1 MLKQNKIGQKII
13 LAAFICCLCCPWPVW
28 LVIHGFV
35 GARNNENREM
45 AARPQLSLKNYGN
58 FANEYESYFND
69 TMPFRSVLIS
79 LNKKINYFAFH
90 ESTSNSVILGK
101 DGWLFFADTLAD
113 YQRYNLYTDEELDN
127 IKNNV
132 LNTKA
137 YFDERGIEF
146 IIFIGP
152 NKSSIYGDYMPDR
165 YEVNESSSR
174 TEQVVAYLRENTDV
188 AIFYPKDDLLEA
200 RNKYPS
206 LNLYLKL
213 DTHWNYMGGY
223 FGTQGLLKYLGADI
237 EDFSKISYEAV
248 SEPDFLW
255 NGYDMANML
264 GLADVLDTDLNYRLT
279 RYSDNTVTFDGD
291 VREDMSAFNGV
302 SISTSDSRDSRR
314 VFFARDSFGEA
325 MSPYLSAS
333 FSYVYSPHRSCMTK
347 TMIEEQNPD
356 IFIYEFV
363 ERTGF
368 DVNADTWAE

>member
-13 LAAFICCLCCPWPVW
+13 LAAFICCLCCPCPVW

-58 FANEYESYFND
+58 FANEYESYFDD

-152 NKSSIYGDYMPDR
+152 NKSSIYEDY
-165 YEVNESSSR
+165 
-174 TEQVVAYLRENTDV
+174 
-188 AIFYPKDDLLEA
+188 I
-200 RNKYPS
+200 
-206 LNLYLKL
+206 
-213 DTHWNYMGGY
+213 
-223 FGTQGLLKYLGADI
+223 
-237 EDFSKISYEAV
+237 
-248 SEPDFLW
+248 
-255 NGYDMANML
+255 
-264 GLADVLDTDLNYRLT
+264 
-279 RYSDNTVTFDGD
+279 
-291 VREDMSAFNGV
+291 
-302 SISTSDSRDSRR
+302 
-314 VFFARDSFGEA
+314 
-325 MSPYLSAS
+325 
-333 FSYVYSPHRSCMTK
+333 
-347 TMIEEQNPD
+347 
-356 IFIYEFV
+356 
-363 ERTGF
+363 
-368 DVNADTWAE
+368 